1 MPRAR
6 GRASQAT
13 LDSLHREVA
22 KSLLSEFK
30 RIRKAKEPVSA
41 ALLTAATSL
50 LKATGTV
57 QPELPRNRPDR
68 LAGLLQEFNDDEG
81 GADRGVPD
89 FTLPQDRPARSFPD
103 EG

>member
-1 MPRAR
+1 MPRAT

-13 LDSLHREVA
+13 LDALHREVA

-30 RIRKAKEPVSA
+30 RIRKSKEPVSA

-68 LAGLLQEFNDDEG
+68 LSGLLKEFNDED
-81 GADRGVPD
+81 GASRGVPD
-89 FTLPQDRPARSFPD
+89 FTLPQDRPARDFPD